1 VKPTKPA
8 FAALAIAL
16 IACGTSVEPAAPTV
30 QTGPSG
36 PESSPTGAPPEASP
50 TPEPTVFETSDPAG
64 DCFDGFRAATECA
77 GVDLVGL
84 LVAPAGVVPE
94 AAGEVSSE
102 GRLVFAFD
110 FAEDLAAVEEFG
122 IFLYFD
128 LDRDPSTGVHR
139 TDLPG
144 VERLIGGSPPT
155 TDTWTQ
161 DLTAGDY
168 DAEIVRDDAL
178 VTLRVQGSRLL
189 FLVAP
194 SLLADAPEAD
204 PDGFRLYVI
213 TARSITNEDSLNGE
227 ELIHTPAALDVPDE
241 VVTQP
246 R

>member
-1 VKPTKPA
+1 MNPTKPA

-16 IACGTSVEPAAPTV
+16 IACGTSGQPPAPTG
-30 QTGPSG
+30 QGGPPG
-36 PESSPTGAPPEASP
+36 AEATPTHAPPEASP
-50 TPEPTVFETSDPAG
+50 TPEPAVFKTSDPAG
-64 DCFDGFRAATECA
+64 DCFDGFAAATECA

-84 LVAPAGVVPE
+84 LVAPASAVPE
-94 AAGEVSSE
+94 AAGEASSE

-110 FAEDLAAVEEFG
+110 FAEDLAAAEEFG

-128 LDRDPSTGVHR
+128 LDRDASTGVGR
-139 TDLPG
+139 FDIPG
-144 VERLIGGSPPT
+144 AERLIGGSPPT

-178 VTLRVQGSRLL
+178 VTLHVQGSRLL

-194 SLLADAPEAD
+194 SLLADAPEAE
-204 PDGFRLYVI
+204 PDGFLLYVI
-213 TARSITNEDSLNGE
+213 TARSITNEDSINGE
-227 ELIHTPAALDVPDE
+227 ELIHIPTALDVPDE
-241 VVTQP
+241 VVAQT